1 MYIPELTYNLYAPIV
16 LASILTGLVVASLLC
31 RRAGASRQTVVYTAL
46 LTFVM
51 IIAVSFMMSVI
62 MSGSLLKFGFVG
74 AGGALGLILGV
85 IVSGFIHNDH
95 VKETV
100 AAWIIVAPL
109 MYGLSKIACHIAG
122 CCNGIPYHG
131 VLSVTYESHGGAS
144 YFPVQLLETVVFV
157 VIFAVGLV
165 LFLKASSD
173 KMLGVASLV
182 LLLSCVAKV
191 SIEFL
196 RESHVGKTVTCYQ
209 VLVVAITV
217 ITLVVFQVM
226 KKRGELVR

>member
-31 RRAGASRQTVVYTAL
+31 RRAGASRQTVIYTAL

-131 VLSVTYESHGGAS
+131 VLSVTYESHASAS
-144 YFPVQLLETVVFV
+144 YFPVQLLETLVFV

-196 RESHVGKTVTCYQ
+196 RESHAGKTVTGYQ
-209 VLVVAITV
+209 VLVIGITAV
-217 ITLVVFQVM
+217 SIAVFRVM
-226 KKRGELVR
+226 GRKGAKNA